1 MPTDRARELPTWL
14 WPRAAYV
21 HVPFCAHHCGYC
33 DFAVAAGQEHLID
46 VYLEALAEELAGLGE
61 PAPIRTLFLG
71 GGTPTHLSPRQ
82 LKRLLSEL
90 ARWLPLEADGSAP
103 PEFSVESTPD
113 SLDVEK
119 VELLAAFGVNRISIG
134 VQTFNAR
141 LLPALDRLH
150 NADQIPVAL
159 ETVRRRIPQLS
170 LDLIFGVPGQSLDD
184 WCADLEQAIAYGTDH
199 LSTYGLTYE
208 KGTPLWKQRQRG
220 QVRPVDEETER
231 AMYLRAMDQL
241 TAAGFEHYEISNFA
255 KPGGRCRHNEVYWA
269 NEAYWGFGVGA
280 ARYVM
285 GRRELN
291 TRNTQEY
298 IRRVLSKETPT
309 FQSEELPPEERARET
324 FAVQLRRGDGIDR
337 EQFWRQTGFHLDA
350 LIGHKLAVYTAEG
363 LLEDNGRRVRLT
375 REGKCI
381 ADILTANLL

>member
-1 MPTDRARELPTWL
+1 MPTDRTRELPPWL
-14 WPRAAYV
+14 WPRAAYI

-33 DFAVAAGQEHLID
+33 DFAVAAGQDHLID
-46 VYLEALAEELAGLGE
+46 LYLEALAEEFAGLRE

-71 GGTPTHLSPRQ
+71 GGTPTHLNPHQ
-82 LKRLLSEL
+82 LEHLLRDL
-90 ARWLPLEADGSAP
+90 AHWLPLQADGAAP

-119 VELLAAFGVNRISIG
+119 VDLLEAFGVNRVSVG

-141 LLPALDRLH
+141 LLPALDRVH

-170 LDLIFGVPGQSLDD
+170 LDLIFGIPGQSLDD
-184 WCADLEQAIAYGTDH
+184 WSADLEQAIAYGTHH

-241 TAAGFEHYEISNFA
+241 KAAGFEHYEISNFA
-255 KPGGRCRHNEVYWA
+255 KPGKRCRHNEVYWA

-291 TRNTQEY
+291 TRNTQDY
-298 IRRVLSKETPT
+298 IRRMLSKETSI
-309 FQSEELPPEERARET
+309 FQSEELQAEERARET
-324 FAVQLRRGDGIDR
+324 FAVQLRRADGIDR
-337 EQFWRQTGFHLDA
+337 EQFQQQTGFHLDS
-350 LIGHKLAVYTAEG
+350 LIGPKLAGYTAEDF
-363 LLEDNGRRVRLT
+363 LEDDGRRVRLT
-375 REGKCI
+375 RQGKCV
-381 ADILTANLL
+381 ADALIENLL